1 MHNFAFIAIKKPK
14 YTLLSSI
21 FQFLDNV
28 TRNYIFYCIFIS
40 FAWHPDSVFLSNI
53 SPPLERLSPL
63 FSFPLSLPS
72 FPLSPSLRFTSTL
85 IIARSD
91 ASAKNAQKQSSSIPP
106 PAPREKKSAL
116 KAHKKPVCKFRKKR
130 IWESSL
136 IRMTTALNFEAFSAV
151 EMSESKR

>member
-14 YTLLSSI
+14 YTLLSSR

-63 FSFPLSLPS
+63 FSLPLSLPS
-72 FPLSPSLRFTSTL
+72 FPLSPALRFTSTL

-106 PAPREKKSAL
+106 RPEREEIRTQGAQ
-116 KAHKKPVCKFRKKR
+116 KPVCKFRKKR
-130 IWESSL
+130 IWESSS
-136 IRMTTALNFEAFSAV
+136 IRMTTALNFGAFSAV